1 MLKEV
6 RETRKFLG
14 IARRSNGDIGAR
26 GRVVA
31 FRVGDQQE
39 LQIVG
44 ELKVAVLA
52 SIQIGLVNVLC
63 RKGNQGREVDGIR
76 CCGDRDVRG
85 TFCRYVH
92 RHSRG
97 EMARRAPEQL
107 ACRGDAFITARRSK
121 RANHVQ
127 LYHRIDT
134 LQNPRCAF
142 ESPAP
147 RCDLGIGDLK
157 MRSPRKSPP
166 TSSSSSHAAH
176 STNCIAGGRGVLAA
190 PIVYEPVCL

>member
-14 IARRSNGDIGAR
+14 IARRSNGDIGAC

-52 SIQIGLVNVLC
+52 IIQIGLVNVLC

-97 EMARRAPEQL
+97 EMARRAPRAAGMSET
-107 ACRGDAFITARRSK
+107 CRSSQRAHPSARTM
-121 RANHVQ
+121 
-127 LYHRIDT
+127 YHRIDT

>member
-1 MLKEV
+1 VLKEV

-97 EMARRAPEQL
+97 EKGCRAPREQL
-107 ACRGDAFITARRSK
+107 AVGG
-121 RANHVQ
+121 V
-127 LYHRIDT
+127 
-134 LQNPRCAF
+134 
-142 ESPAP
+142 
-147 RCDLGIGDLK
+147 
-157 MRSPRKSPP
+157 
-166 TSSSSSHAAH
+166 
-176 STNCIAGGRGVLAA
+176 GGR
-190 PIVYEPVCL
+190 

>member
-52 SIQIGLVNVLC
+52 IIQIGLVNVLC

-85 TFCRYVH
+85 FCRYVH

-97 EMARRAPEQL
+97 EMGHRAPEQL
-107 ACRGDAFITARRSK
+107 ATSVESDAFIKARLSM
-121 RANHVQ
+121 RAIHVSQ
-127 LYHRIDT
+127 DRH
-134 LQNPRCAF
+134 
-142 ESPAP
+142 SP
-147 RCDLGIGDLK
+147 
-157 MRSPRKSPP
+157 
-166 TSSSSSHAAH
+166 
-176 STNCIAGGRGVLAA
+176 
-190 PIVYEPVCL
+190 EPEMCV

>member
-1 MLKEV
+1 VLKEV

-97 EMARRAPEQL
+97 EMGCRAPREQL
-107 ACRGDAFITARRSK
+107 ACRGCGGALITARPSK
-121 RANHVQ
+121 RAFHVSQ
-127 LYHRIDT
+127 DRH
-134 LQNPRCAF
+134 
-142 ESPAP
+142 SP
-147 RCDLGIGDLK
+147 
-157 MRSPRKSPP
+157 
-166 TSSSSSHAAH
+166 
-176 STNCIAGGRGVLAA
+176 
-190 PIVYEPVCL
+190 EPEMCV

>member
-97 EMARRAPEQL
+97 EMGCRAPEQL

-121 RANHVQ
+121 RANHVSQ
-127 LYHRIDT
+127 DR
-134 LQNPRCAF
+134 
-142 ESPAP
+142 
-147 RCDLGIGDLK
+147 
-157 MRSPRKSPP
+157 
-166 TSSSSSHAAH
+166 H
-176 STNCIAGGRGVLAA
+176 SQ
-190 PIVYEPVCL
+190 EPEMCF